1 MKSMKYT
8 LSLLALLLAANI
20 AVAQSPKAV
29 IKSLAEGDI
38 IKSSEKFEK
47 INDKTREKMPEM
59 CHLAEAALLN
69 LHNQICSEK
78 MRGYQIL
85 VDNFEAIRS
94 SENAEKVFHGLDT
107 TLEGLITFIE
117 NQSCN
122 NVISLDKEQEYILYI
137 ELAKRGNHPRL
148 SELEE
153 CLETHRYKNA
163 MVSSSQESC
172 LSFMSLYPS
181 SKYYEEVNNHYIDL
195 RYKEATS
202 TTNEKVMEAFIADY
216 PDHKNVG
223 IVNKRLMDYRYT
235 RIFSGDNLED
245 MKWFVELYP
254 DHTKMDSLKQTMAD
268 IEFPKVQST
277 CEALEA
283 FIAYYPNVQQ
293 LAEAKL
299 RLRKAMVLEKGSIPD
314 FVSYV
319 RENGYDEFYAVMVRH
334 IYAHTQRFIITPDLT
349 ESTLLRFAN
358 EEGLSG
364 YMDLEGNVVIEPIYG
379 CEYVTYGYARY
390 NNAMQSE
397 FTTYNSIAATK
408 LNGKWGVINSAGE
421 VIVPHKYEEI
431 AIYDEIYA
439 VPDTSKVTWEGDC
452 EEEPYYV
459 GDIYT
464 LEGKFKS
471 KSNDI
476 YIGSECYQ
484 MDYRAFVNNDGKV
497 IGNYLTPKWC
507 TMYDN
512 NNTRFLVDRDGN
524 KREIS
529 WVPDMAMTDDI
540 VIVNFGD
547 WSNPNRYFVDLESY
561 KTLEQCPWAQVHR
574 LSNGLAMVYDG
585 NKCGFINEERQLV
598 IPCQFDLAYSTVFN
612 CGLMVVSKDNK
623 YSLINNKG
631 EYIVRDAEFIYD
643 IQANNIGFYN
653 IPGIFII
660 QNGSN
665 YTVIDASGHVLAE
678 LENDC
683 MPTILGNHVVDS
695 NGKRYRFNLGI
706 E

>member
-1 MKSMKYT
+1 MRRITSIF
-8 LSLLALLLAANI
+8 ALLLTLNM
-20 AVAQSPKAV
+20 AVAQNPKAV
-29 IKSLAEGDI
+29 IKSLENGDV

-59 CHLAEAALLN
+59 CLLAEAALLN
-69 LHNQICSEK
+69 LEK
-78 MRGYQIL
+78 QSLESKVRGYKIL
-85 VDNFEAIRS
+85 IDNIEAIS
-94 SENAEKVFHGLDT
+94 SSTNAEKVFNGLDT
-107 TLEGLITFIE
+107 TLNGLIQFIE
-117 NQSCN
+117 NSSSN
-122 NVISLDKEQEYILYI
+122 HVIEVDDEQVYIQYI
-137 ELAKRGNHPRL
+137 EIATRGNHPRL
-148 SELEE
+148 AELNTS
-153 CLETHRYKNA
+153 LEIRRYKSAIENT
-163 MVSSSQESC
+163 SLEKC
-172 LSFMSLYPS
+172 TSFMSTYPE
-181 SKYYEEVNNHYIDL
+181 SKYYAEVNNHYIEL
-195 RYKEATS
+195 RYIEATKTS
-202 TTNEKVMEAFIADY
+202 EESVMEAFIADY
-216 PDHKNVG
+216 PEYKNVG
-223 IVNKRLMDYRYT
+223 IISKRLMDHRYT
-235 RIFSGDNLED
+235 RIFAGNNLED

-268 IEFPKVQST
+268 IEFPAVQST

-283 FIAYYPNVQQ
+283 FIAYYPNVLQ

-319 RENGYDEFYAVMVRH
+319 RENGYDEFYPVMVRH

-439 VPDTSKVTWEGDC
+439 IPDTSKVTWEGDC
-452 EEEPYYV
+452 EEEAYYV

-497 IGNYLTPKWC
+497 IGDYLTPKWC

-643 IQANNIGFYN
+643 PQANNIGFYN

-678 LENDC
+678 LENDY

-695 NGKRYRFNLGI
+695 NGKRYRFNLSI